1 MSTAHFAYLTP
12 DEQRAWAETDAWL
25 GTEASRFQKV
35 LGFTRKPLEFA
46 YSKVPESLREAIA
59 TAILGV
65 LTGVRDGSAH
75 LVSPASVRELIPE
88 LGSDPE
94 AVYRVG
100 VRRLDGVAQH
110 LIASGKTLCMA
121 EGAATGAVGLPGL
134 VVDIPALY
142 GLLFRM
148 IGQIAVGYGFSA
160 DGDDERSHILK
171 VLDVGH
177 LLEPQE
183 RREGMDDLA
192 RLQELMRD
200 DVPVLEVQR
209 FAVQKGLQTMARHL
223 GLALTQRK
231 LAQSVALVGG
241 VVGAGV
247 NRQLAGEVGEVAFHA
262 YRRRYLME
270 LVQRRRSGQMA
281 GRRVGG
287 PGVSGGV
294 EEAAGVASAVGGGA
308 SAVPPVEVESAS
320 EARAV
325 PSNRPPESPSN
336 PVPPMELGT
345 ATLRMTSDQ
354 VNAWLARVP
363 EYGLRYHQGRL
374 TARVKLPISA
384 VSVVVVPTFEP
395 GAVVLRIPFAE
406 VTAEGAG
413 GFLVS
418 KAVGAFWGTIGKQVE
433 GVLRP
438 RLQEQGFASD
448 FVLLEKVGEV
458 GTVRISLPELN
469 RWLAVREPRVP
480 TEVVGLE
487 FGLEDVVA
495 VVRVGVVLSP

>member
-1 MSTAHFAYLTP
+1 MSETHFAYLTP

-25 GTEASRFQKV
+25 GTEASRFQKM
-35 LGFTRKPLEFA
+35 LGLTRRPLEFA

-65 LTGVRDGSAH
+65 LTGVLDGSAH

-88 LGSDPE
+88 LGTDAE

-100 VRRLDGVAQH
+100 VRRLDAVATH
-110 LIASGKTLCMA
+110 LISSGKTLCTA
-121 EGAATGAVGLPGL
+121 EGAATGAVGLPGI
-134 VVDIPALY
+134 VVDVPALY

-148 IGQIAVGYGFSA
+148 IGQISVCYGFST
-160 DGDDERSHILK
+160 DGEDERSHILK

-177 LLEPQE
+177 LLDAQE
-183 RREGMDDLA
+183 RRQGMDELGRIQEMLRADL
-192 RLQELMRD
+192 
-200 DVPVLEVQR
+200 PVLEVQR

-231 LAQSVALVGG
+231 LVQSVAVVGG

-281 GRRVGG
+281 GRRVGAADVSD
-287 PGVSGGV
+287 GVETTAGV
-294 EEAAGVASAVGGGA
+294 EEAVGG
-308 SAVPPVEVESAS
+308 SSVELSSAS
-320 EARAV
+320 EEREKLGAV
-325 PSNRPPESPSN
+325 HSNRPPESPSN

-345 ATLRMTSDQ
+345 ATLRMTADQ

-363 EYGLRYHQGRL
+363 DYGLRYDRGRL
-374 TARVKLPISA
+374 KARVKLPIGA

-418 KAVGAFWGTIGKQVE
+418 KAVGVFWGTIGKQVE

-438 RLQEQGFASD
+438 RLQEQGFGPD
-448 FVLLEKVGEV
+448 LVLLEKVGEV

-487 FGLEDVVA
+487 LRPEEVLA
-495 VVRVGVVLSP
+495 VVRVGVVLNF